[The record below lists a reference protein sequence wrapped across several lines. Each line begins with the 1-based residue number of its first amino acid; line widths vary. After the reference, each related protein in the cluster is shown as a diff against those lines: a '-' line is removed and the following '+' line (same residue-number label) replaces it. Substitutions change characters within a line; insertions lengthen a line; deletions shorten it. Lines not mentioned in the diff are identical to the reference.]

1 MPSRGVPRSSPRLR
15 RRFAMRCV
23 RFDRLLASTAL
34 VVLLAGA
41 AGALAQTAETPPDK
55 APAVSD
61 TAPAMGSDPVQGHAM
76 PVESTGPAESPPA
89 KGTATAAPSPN
100 TRDSTGP
107 AEAQTVAEPA
117 ASAPPSASPG
127 PEQST
132 GESQSPA

>member
-1 MPSRGVPRSSPRLR
+1 MRS
-15 RRFAMRCV
+15 V

-76 PVESTGPAESPPA
+76 PVESTGTAES
-89 KGTATAAPSPN
+89 SSRQRDRH
-100 TRDSTGP
+100 RDSVAKYARFDGP
-107 AEAQTVAEPA
+107 AEVQTVAEPA
-117 ASAPPSASPG
+117 ASAPPSARPVPSSRRVSLISEPG
-127 PEQST
+127 CCRGNACAGSEI
-132 GESQSPA
+132 